1 VKAKDIVIIVL
12 LLALAVLSYVLGYR
26 SGLLRDAQIRQAR
39 GRLNWNLTLY
49 EKAERGDLRALTNHL
64 GMIILGQTREFEKEF
79 GVPTGTNYFV
89 ERFSKPQGIA
99 ARVESTLVPIGSILT
114 NFPHTPDA
122 KVTVEGR

>member
-1 VKAKDIVIIVL
+1 MKAKDIVIIVL
-12 LLALAVLSYVLGYR
+12 LLALSVVTYLLGYR
-26 SGLLRDAQIRQAR
+26 NGLLRDAQIRDAR
-39 GRLNWNLTLY
+39 GRLNWNLSLY
-49 EKAERGDLRALTNHL
+49 ERAERGDMRALTNSL
-64 GMIILGQTREFEKEF
+64 GMIILGQTRDFEKQF

-89 ERFSKPQGIA
+89 ERFAKAQAIA